1 MSFQSSKIK
10 KRVPPSMERSCW
22 RYFSFFTFEKS
33 SKIDFLIYS
42 FLIFWHCNDISF
54 KTIQSSFKN
63 EKWILRNQSKMKDS
77 KMKHKIKNEKIK
89 KTIFEKP
96 PFFCKP
102 LGRQNYHAFFTDYC
116 KCQPIMVQPTCN
128 ATNSTIAENSWGSKL
143 ENVLVN
149 STWHYLYHPC
159 HIWQMSILND
169 SSNFWNFYFWKKH
182 CCCGN
187 GGGTYW

>member
-1 MSFQSSKIK
+1 
-10 KRVPPSMERSCW
+10 
-22 RYFSFFTFEKS
+22 
-33 SKIDFLIYS
+33 
-42 FLIFWHCNDISF
+42 
-54 KTIQSSFKN
+54 
-63 EKWILRNQSKMKDS
+63 
-77 KMKHKIKNEKIK
+77 
-89 KTIFEKP
+89 
-96 PFFCKP
+96 
-102 LGRQNYHAFFTDYC
+102 
-116 KCQPIMVQPTCN
+116 MVQPTCN

-187 GGGTYW
+187 GEGTYQISSRCIDKKMISKYFVVLFSLLRTMEDGGEDRTVIDCWQNQLGQMADFFPLLTF

>member
-1 MSFQSSKIK
+1 MALFDSLPLIQNSKF
-10 KRVPPSMERSCW
+10 PLSM
-22 RYFSFFTFEKS
+22 
-33 SKIDFLIYS
+33 L
-42 FLIFWHCNDISF
+42 
-54 KTIQSSFKN
+54 
-63 EKWILRNQSKMKDS
+63 ILRQKSFWFCIP
-77 KMKHKIKNEKIK
+77 HL
-89 KTIFEKP
+89 KTPQPVFP
-96 PFFCKP
+96 YYTNCHTSFS
-102 LGRQNYHAFFTDYC
+102 DYC
-116 KCQPIMVQPTCN
+116 KCQPIMVQSTCN

-187 GGGTYW
+187 GGGTSQMSRMYW